1 MNNETITEANESIET
16 VAQNCELTEKP
27 KNDTFKKA
35 GIGLCLTT
43 VVVGVATF
51 IVVKNKHRILDSL
64 AKLLEKNDYLVTKL
78 CRVHDDDAE
87 VLGEEWVKQCS
98 LGEDISENIFD
109 KKD

>member
-1 MNNETITEANESIET
+1 MNNKTITEANESIET

-27 KNDTFKKA
+27 KNDTFKKV
-35 GIGLCLTT
+35 GIGLCLST
-43 VVVGVATF
+43 VGIGVVTVL
-51 IVVKNKHRILDSL
+51 VVKNKGKILDSL

-78 CRVHDDDAE
+78 HHVSNDDAE

-98 LGEDISENIFD
+98 LGEDISESIFD

>member
-27 KNDTFKKA
+27 KTDTFKKA
-35 GIGLCLTT
+35 GLCLTT

-51 IVVKNKHRILDSL
+51 IIVKNKHRILDSL
-64 AKLLEKNDYLVTKL
+64 AKLLEKNDYHVTKL
-78 CRVHDDDAE
+78 CRVPDDDAE

-98 LGEDISENIFD
+98 LGEDISESIFD
-109 KKD
+109 KKN

>member
-1 MNNETITEANESIET
+1 MNNETKIEANESIEEI
-16 VAQNCELTEKP
+16 VQSNELTEGSKRGMH
-27 KNDTFKKA
+27 KKV

-51 IVVKNKHRILDSL
+51 IVVKNKHRILDYL

-98 LGEDISENIFD
+98 LGEDISENIFN